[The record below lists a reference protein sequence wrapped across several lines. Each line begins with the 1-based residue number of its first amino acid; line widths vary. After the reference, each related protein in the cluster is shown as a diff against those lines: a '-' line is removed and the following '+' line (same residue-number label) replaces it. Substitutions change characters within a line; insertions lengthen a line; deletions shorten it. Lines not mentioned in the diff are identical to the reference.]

1 MRNIN
6 WDIGMCDVLNEEMM
20 KYLVRHYQVDTRK
33 LSGEEKFFF
42 PRGSYGSLFFTKYG
56 ISASHSHRL
65 PKIRTAK
72 IASRSPTFRIDIS
85 NISPQIITFLLKP
98 QYLQV

>member
-1 MRNIN
+1 
-6 WDIGMCDVLNEEMM
+6 MCDVLLRKSLKNRGATF
-20 KYLVRHYQVDTRK
+20 LVDTRK
-33 LSGEEKFFF
+33 LSGEEKYSF

-65 PKIRTAK
+65 PKIRTFK
-72 IASRSPTFRIDIS
+72 IVSKSATFRTDIS

-98 QYLQV
+98 HYL